1 MYRSNAKVDIQPKTD
16 INFDS
21 VAGVDEAKQE
31 LEELVDF
38 LKDPERYTKV
48 GAKIPKGALL
58 NGPPGTGK
66 TLLAKAVAGESG
78 VPFVSISASQF
89 IQEFAGVGPLRI
101 KDLFYQA
108 KRVAPCIVF
117 IDELDSIGRKRE
129 KGAIDGAQ
137 EEREATINQLLVEM
151 DGYEGSKGIIVL
163 AATNLPDVLDSAL
176 IRPGRFDRLI
186 KVDLPDLKGREM
198 IL

>member
-1 MYRSNAKVDIQPKTD
+1 MYRSNAKVDIQPSTD

-38 LKDPERYTKV
+38 LKDPERYTEM

-78 VPFVSISASQF
+78 VPFVSISAAQF
-89 IQEFAGVGPLRI
+89 I
-101 KDLFYQA
+101 
-108 KRVAPCIVF
+108 
-117 IDELDSIGRKRE
+117 
-129 KGAIDGAQ
+129 
-137 EEREATINQLLVEM
+137 
-151 DGYEGSKGIIVL
+151 
-163 AATNLPDVLDSAL
+163 
-176 IRPGRFDRLI
+176 
-186 KVDLPDLKGREM
+186 
-198 IL
+198 